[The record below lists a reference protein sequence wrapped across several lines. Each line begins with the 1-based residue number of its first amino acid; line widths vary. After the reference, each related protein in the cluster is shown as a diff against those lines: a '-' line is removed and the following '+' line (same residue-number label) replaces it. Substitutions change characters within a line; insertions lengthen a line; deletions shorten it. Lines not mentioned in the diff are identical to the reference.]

1 MTAAASSK
9 PPAADASAAD
19 LSAAAPAVRD
29 PAPPDV
35 VLLGASNISFSLP
48 TIVRAVQR
56 TFDSRV
62 RLWTVHGHGRSY
74 GRRSRAIGR
83 ELDGILQSRFWDD
96 FDQREP
102 LGPGGTHG
110 RLFGLLTDLGNDLI
124 YSVPPPQILDW
135 ARECG
140 QRLIAAGTSADPTEL
155 TVTRLPAAALLRL
168 SAPRYHATRKLF
180 FPKHNRSWPEMKAEI
195 AELDE
200 HVADLAADLRAA
212 VVPTDRRWYF
222 IDPIHVRER
231 RRREAWRRY
240 LGAWPSAPTPDVPLV
255 GPRDRVRLHSLP
267 QAIKWVKGTPVTA
280 ANPVYVDGGFALHQY

>member
-1 MTAAASSK
+1 MSAAALPDPSAASS
-9 PPAADASAAD
+9 AASTVSS
-19 LSAAAPAVRD
+19 LSV
-29 PAPPDV
+29 PPDV

-74 GRRSRAIGR
+74 GRRSRTVGR
-83 ELDGILQSRFWDD
+83 ELDGIIESQFWAD
-96 FDQREP
+96 FAARPP

-110 RLFGLLTDLGNDLI
+110 ALFGLLTDLGNDLI
-124 YSVPPPQILDW
+124 YSVEPPQILDW

-140 QRLIAAGTSADPTEL
+140 RRLTELGSADRPAEL

-180 FPKHNRSWPEMKAEI
+180 FPKFNRSWPEMKIEI
-195 AELDE
+195 ARLDE
-200 HVADLAADLRAA
+200 QVPDLAAELSAA
-212 VVPTDRRWYF
+212 IVPTDRRWYF

-231 RRREAWRRY
+231 RRREAWSRY
-240 LGAWPSAPTPDVPLV
+240 LGAWPSAPSPDVPLV
-255 GPRDRVRLHSLP
+255 GPRDRFRMHTLP
-267 QAIKWVKGTPVTA
+267 QAIKWVGGEPVTA
-280 ANPVYVDGGFALHQY
+280 ANPVYVDGDFQLHQY